1 MHANNLAEG
10 SQTGARSF
18 SQQSS
23 IFPCV
28 NSRKELLT
36 AVTLEI
42 DGAVLPIRGSCG
54 DQQTFLTL

>member
-23 IFPCV
+23 IFRCEHC
-28 NSRKELLT
+28 KGLL
-36 AVTLEI
+36 AAITLEI
-42 DGAVLPIRGSCG
+42 DGAVLPIRGSYG
-54 DQQTFLTL
+54 DRQTFFTL